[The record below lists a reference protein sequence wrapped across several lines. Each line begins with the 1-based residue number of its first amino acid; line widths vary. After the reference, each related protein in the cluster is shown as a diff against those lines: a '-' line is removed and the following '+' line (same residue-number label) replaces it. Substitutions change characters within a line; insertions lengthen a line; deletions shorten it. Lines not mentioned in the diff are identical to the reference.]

1 MQTIE
6 NSKRK
11 YFTKQQKLKIL
22 EELKTGDMTVTNLAR
37 ERGIHPITLYSWKR
51 TMSQD
56 KPENQ
61 PDYQELLRELEKT
74 KTENSHLKKA
84 VGELA
89 IDKQILQT
97 ANDILK
103 KAQRKAKFKSPKKS
117 SKKQSN

>member
-1 MQTIE
+1 MQVTE
-6 NSKRK
+6 NRKRR

-22 EELKTGDMTVTNLAR
+22 EDLKTGGMTISALAR

-51 TMSQD
+51 TMTQD

-61 PDYQELLRELEKT
+61 PDYQELLEELERVK
-74 KTENSHLKKA
+74 KENNHLKKA

-103 KAQRKAKFKSPKKS
+103 KAQRKGKLKSPKKV
-117 SKKQSN
+117 SKK